1 MNVDFDIEAVKEK
14 AKNFTLKKDKISAA
28 IQLGICVVG
37 VAFVL
42 IHELKGFDKAKK
54 KVKY

>member
-1 MNVDFDIEAVKEK
+1 MNVGFDIETVREK
-14 AKNFTLKKDKISAA
+14 AKNFTLKKDKISAS

-42 IHELKGFDKAKK
+42 LHELKGLDKAKK
-54 KVKY
+54 KAK

>member
-1 MNVDFDIEAVKEK
+1 MNVGFDIEAVKEK

-28 IQLGICVVG
+28 IQLVICVGG

-54 KVKY
+54 KVKH